1 MSNFDRNPVATAKH
15 FVAVDRMYARMY
27 RGDALA
33 DQKMRCVYC
42 KERITRSNATADHL
56 VPRAAGGKT
65 TRKNIKAA
73 CQPCNS
79 AKGSMSEGL
88 FRDML
93 HAPRIPSGIGR
104 ACAWVRFQ
112 LNRRTEKAERRICR
126 AVGMVPL

>member
-42 KERITRSNATADHL
+42 KERITRFNATADHL
-56 VPRAAGGKT
+56 RRASPT
-65 TRKNIKAA
+65 
-73 CQPCNS
+73 
-79 AKGSMSEGL
+79 
-88 FRDML
+88 
-93 HAPRIPSGIGR
+93 GIGG